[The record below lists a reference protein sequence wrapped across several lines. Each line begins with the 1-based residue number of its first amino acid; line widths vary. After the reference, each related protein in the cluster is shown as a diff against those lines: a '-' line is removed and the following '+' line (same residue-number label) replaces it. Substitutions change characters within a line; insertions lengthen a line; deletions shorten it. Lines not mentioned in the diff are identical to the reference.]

1 MEIDK
6 LSNSI
11 ENVRTGEVFDTAVM
25 QLFASDRRLKKEDW
39 RFNWKLEFAERSRE
53 VHALTTIAD
62 ASIIQGLI
70 SLEDKGDHVFVHLIE
85 SARFNQGR
93 NKVYQGV
100 PRCGPEPV
108 RICLPS
114 CIDLNRGGVV
124 SFVSKT
130 ALKDHYA
137 ATLGATNLFGDA
149 MVIGPKQA
157 QELVDRYFSK
167 HG

>member
-70 SLEDKGDHVFVHLIE
+70 SIEDKGDHVFVHLVE
-85 SARFNQGR
+85 NARFNQGKG
-93 NKVYQGV
+93 KVYQGV
-100 PRCGPEPV
+100 APNLFAFA
-108 RICLPS
+108 CLRAF
-114 CIDLNRGGVV
+114 DLGYVGVV

-130 ALKDHYA
+130 ALKPHYSH
-137 ATLGATNLFGDA
+137 TLGAIMLHGDA
-149 MVIGPKQA
+149 MAIGTVQA
-157 QELVDRYFSK
+157 QALVDRYFNNRP
-167 HG
+167 